1 MNPEKL
7 FEAIGGA
14 DSELIARAD
23 KYISPTEA
31 YSREQKPPNRSHPFL
46 PNQKYPPEQ
55 CPMGILLALLL

>member
-7 FEAIGGA
+7 LEATGGA

-31 YSREQKPPNRSHPFL
+31 YSREQKQHWMRFG
-46 PNQKYPPEQ
+46 KYFFVAAI
-55 CPMGILLALLL
+55 CLLLFFAIAKWLS